1 MMNISPSAQ
10 PLVSVII
17 PVYND
22 VQGLKTCLQ
31 ALAHQSYPQSQIE
44 IIVIDNGSEDFPHIE
59 STVHPYQNVRLVQ
72 ETEPG
77 SYAARNKGIQIAKGS
92 IIAFTDADCI
102 PMQDWIEKGVSY
114 LNDNDPCAMLV
125 GSVEVFSTTPTG
137 PTLIELY
144 QMFLAFP
151 QELHLKQ
158 FQAGATA
165 NVMVRRQVIDNVG
178 KFDQK
183 LKSFGDFEWGQRVFL
198 AGYLQKYA
206 EDVKVFHPARS
217 NWQELKCRSIRV
229 AGGFYDYYVS
239 MEENSFRRFRK
250 FLKLVLQDLVP
261 PVNFALKTLRE
272 PKLRSLKER
281 IGLPGIL
288 LLVRYM
294 SAVEKTRLWLGGT
307 SARA

>member
-1 MMNISPSAQ
+1 MDIPPRAR

-22 VQGLKTCLQ
+22 AQGLKACLE
-31 ALAHQSYPQSQIE
+31 ALARQSHPQSQIE
-44 IIVIDNGSEDFPHIE
+44 IIVIDNGSENFHDVE
-59 STVHPYQNVRLVQ
+59 SIVHPYWNVRLVQ
-72 ETEPG
+72 ESQPG
-77 SYAARNKGIQIAKGS
+77 SYAARNKGIQTARGS

-102 PMQDWIEKGVSY
+102 PTQDWIEKGVSY
-114 LNDNDPCAMLV
+114 LTDNGFCDMIV
-125 GSVEVFSTTPTG
+125 GSVEVFSVTPTG

-158 FQAGATA
+158 FKAGATA
-165 NVMVRRQVIDNVG
+165 NIMVRRQVIDKVG
-178 KFDQK
+178 KFNQN
-183 LKSFGDFEWGQRVFL
+183 LKSFGDFEWGQRIFS

-206 EDVKVFHPARS
+206 EEVKILHPARS
-217 NWQELKCRSIRV
+217 NWQELKRRTIRV
-229 AGGFYDYYVS
+229 AGGFYDYYVAT
-239 MEENSFRRFRK
+239 EEDYFRQFLK
-250 FLKLVLQDLVP
+250 FLKIIIQDLVP

-272 PKLRSLKER
+272 PKLSSLQER
-281 IGLPGIL
+281 LGLPVIL

-294 SAVEKTRLWLGGT
+294 SAIEKIRLWLGGT